1 MKNSVRNPIS
11 VRAPS
16 VSVEIPVPV
25 LAALQA
31 AGADLF
37 ALFVDTG
44 RAVLSAMMEQ
54 DRAAL
59 CGPKGKR
66 LLTRLAVRSGSTASE
81 VVLGGQRIG
90 MRRLRARAV
99 EGGELALPSFAF
111 AAEGDPLDR
120 RTWRAIARGVSTRG
134 YADVLDPLPADE
146 VGRGISRSAVSRR
159 FVALSAERLR
169 DLLGRPLGGL
179 DLHAV
184 MIDGIYFH
192 DHAIVVA
199 LGIAAD
205 GRKHVLGLAE
215 GATENA
221 AVVRA
226 LLADLVERGLGTE
239 RPTLFVTDGGT
250 GPEPGEPRCLR
261 STQDHPALSGPQA
274 TQCA

>member
-1 MKNSVRNPIS
+1 
-11 VRAPS
+11 
-16 VSVEIPVPV
+16 
-25 LAALQA
+25 
-31 AGADLF
+31 
-37 ALFVDTG
+37 
-44 RAVLSAMMEQ
+44 
-54 DRAAL
+54 
-59 CGPKGKR
+59 
-66 LLTRLAVRSGSTASE
+66 
-81 VVLGGQRIG
+81 

-239 RPTLFVTDGGT
+239 RPTLFVTDGAK
-250 GPEPGEPRCLR
+250 
-261 STQDHPALSGPQA
+261 ALSRAIRDVFGPLGIIQRCQVHKQRNVLEHLPA
-274 TQCA
+274 AARPRVRRVLNEAWEMSNVKLAEKRLRPSSRLAPTSASRGGDVAARRPRRDAHAAAARRPRRTL